1 MKTISLP
8 KRILQ
13 DPEVSYCIANVCGKF
28 RINYKNYDIITNTNS
43 KFTFFMI
50 KLSKYTTVV
59 RSKYFLTMHILTSI
73 FVLGTSLIF
82 MLIIIHSDPA
92 HYYKQTILTSEVSFL
107 DLWVLLKD
115 IFVGNIH
122 TNLSA

>member
-1 MKTISLP
+1 MFVESFDK
-8 KRILQ
+8 
-13 DPEVSYCIANVCGKF
+13 V
-28 RINYKNYDIITNTNS
+28 NYKNYDIITNTNS

-50 KLSKYTTVV
+50 NLSKYTTVV

-115 IFVGNIH
+115 IFVGNI
-122 TNLSA
+122 LLYSYEFVCIE